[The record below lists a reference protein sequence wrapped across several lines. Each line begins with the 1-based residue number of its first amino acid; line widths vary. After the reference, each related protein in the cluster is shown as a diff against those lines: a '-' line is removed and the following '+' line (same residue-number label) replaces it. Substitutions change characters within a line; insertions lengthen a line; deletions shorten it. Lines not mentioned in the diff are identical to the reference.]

1 MELKEYIKDI
11 KSLENEIED
20 INSNIYTIKTE
31 NNTDFIINKKTNRI
45 DKDYVI
51 LVSQGIYCIRDNKKN
66 SIKNLNSNDIIRA
79 TNNFFKN

>member
-31 NNTDFIINKKTNRI
+31 NNTDFIIYFI
-45 DKDYVI
+45 FFI
-51 LVSQGIYCIRDNKKN
+51 
-66 SIKNLNSNDIIRA
+66 NL
-79 TNNFFKN
+79 